1 MIFTCKILSNVKAD
15 ILNWENNGKQEREK
29 SDLHYH
35 LLGKWTSVMLNEIW
49 SLEIPSESQQQ
60 ALLFKSKNRFQA
72 QFNFLFFLFRKGIYR
87 RRENNPLI
95 NYKPWRLRIPDVI
108 LDQTRMALCWRKNAV
123 KTFLWVD
130 FMLSRSILF
139 SDWWIHACQK
149 LWWQTS

>member
-1 MIFTCKILSNVKAD
+1 MVNKKERSLTYITICWGNEHLSCWMRYEVWKFPVN
-15 ILNWENNGKQEREK
+15 LNSE
-29 SDLHYH
+29 HYC
-35 LLGKWTSVMLNEIW
+35 LRAKTDFKLN
-49 SLEIPSESQQQ
+49 L
-60 ALLFKSKNRFQA
+60 AFF
-72 QFNFLFFLFRKGIYR
+72 FFLFRKGIYR

-95 NYKPWRLRIPDVI
+95 NYKPWLLRIPDVI